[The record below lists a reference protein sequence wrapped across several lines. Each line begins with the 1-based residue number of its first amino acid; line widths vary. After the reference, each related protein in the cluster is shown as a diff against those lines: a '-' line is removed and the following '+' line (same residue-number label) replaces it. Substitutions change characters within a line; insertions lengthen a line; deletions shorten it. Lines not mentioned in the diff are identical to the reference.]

1 MQEYMSVELDQQNR
15 ARADLAKKSNF
26 TGVLII
32 VFIVSIGFLA

>member
-1 MQEYMSVELDQQNR
+1 MSVELDQQNK

-32 VFIVSIGFLA
+32 IL